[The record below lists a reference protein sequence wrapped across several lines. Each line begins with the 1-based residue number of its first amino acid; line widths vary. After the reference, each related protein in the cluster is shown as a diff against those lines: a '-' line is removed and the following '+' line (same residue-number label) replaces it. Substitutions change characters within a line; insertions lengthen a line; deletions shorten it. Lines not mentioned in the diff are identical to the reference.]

1 MNAQQVFKNTFN
13 VLINECYSIRV
24 DIDRCQSVSEHA
36 LSKEDF
42 SRSTGIYMYS
52 SNLNLNLGKTEGYNN
67 EIFISNLGMKIDSNK
82 NVNQGEA
89 KS

>member
-13 VLINECYSIRV
+13 VLINECYPIRV
-24 DIDRCQSVSEHA
+24 EHA

-42 SRSTGIYMYS
+42 SRGTGIYMHS
-52 SNLNLNLGKTEGYNN
+52 SSLNLNLGKTAGYNN
-67 EIFISNLGMKIDSNK
+67 VIFMSNLGMKIDSNK